1 MMDGV
6 DPVQTQNGLL
16 DAWQAQQNVQLAL
29 ASAVMKQD
37 QKIAAVQGE
46 AIVKLIEEMPRMD
59 GTGQLIQKS
68 A

>member
-1 MMDGV
+1 MEGI
-6 DPVQTQNGLL
+6 DPIPAQNSLL
-16 DAWQAQQNVQLAL
+16 EAWQAQQNVQLAL

-37 QKIAAVQGE
+37 QKIAAIQGE
-46 AIVKLIEEMPRMD
+46 AIVKLIEEMPRLD

>member
-1 MMDGV
+1 MDGI
-6 DPVQTQNGLL
+6 DPAQTQNSLL
-16 DAWQAQQNVQLAL
+16 DAWKTQQAVQLAL

-37 QKIAAVQGE
+37 QEITAVQGE
-46 AIVKLIEEMPRMD
+46 AIVKLIEDMPRMD